1 MYFIVQTATH
11 WPAIVNIIIVLT
23 VCTVVP
29 LILVSLIRRKWPH
42 PALKENNEIVGF
54 AFTAYGVIYGV
65 MLAFAIIVAWES
77 FAKTEGIVMQEVTS
91 LSELWRDSEAFPSEA
106 RDEIHRN
113 LYAYAQ
119 SVVDDEWPAM
129 DKTGQADPDT
139 QAVYEQLWASTY
151 VIQPETEIQKAY
163 LTEFLARMNDLSSE
177 RRQRILHSRSEIPG
191 PLLRA
196 LLIGAVPMIGFTL
209 LISNKHTWIQ
219 VAMTGSI
226 MLIIMLGLIVTLFLQ
241 YHFSGRVGIQ
251 PDPFQELTESFEQRM
266 AVPLGAP

>member
-1 MYFIVQTATH
+1 MTH
-11 WPAIVNIIIVLT
+11 WPAIVNIMIVLT
-23 VCTVVP
+23 LCTVVP
-29 LILVSLIRRKWPH
+29 LVFVLLVRRRWPH
-42 PALKENNEIVGF
+42 PTLKENNEIVGF

-77 FAKTEGIVMQEVTS
+77 FSSTEKLVIQEVTS
-91 LSELWRDSEAFPSEA
+91 LSELWRDSEPFPPAVREN
-106 RDEIHRN
+106 IHED
-113 LYAYAQ
+113 LFAYAQ

-129 DKTGQADPDT
+129 DEFGQADPQT
-139 QAVYEQLWASTY
+139 QKLYEQLWASTY
-151 VIQPETEIQKAY
+151 SIQPETEIQKAY

-177 RRQRILHSRSEIPG
+177 RRQRILRSRTEIPG

-209 LISNKHTWIQ
+209 LISNKHAWIQ
-219 VAMTGSI
+219 VAMMGSI

-251 PDPFQELTESFEQRM
+251 PDAFQELIDSFQQR
-266 AVPLGAP
+266 APATAPGY